1 MAVLKPFNPIPQ
13 AASEREEEID
23 PCIYEG
29 YLMNEKDVYIT
40 MTGCVNSDNFQVIM
54 IKD

>member
-13 AASEREEEID
+13 AAFEREEEID

-29 YLMNEKDVYIT
+29 YLLDEKDSMIT
-40 MTGCVNSDNFQVIM
+40 LTGCPLTDNFQV
-54 IKD
+54 